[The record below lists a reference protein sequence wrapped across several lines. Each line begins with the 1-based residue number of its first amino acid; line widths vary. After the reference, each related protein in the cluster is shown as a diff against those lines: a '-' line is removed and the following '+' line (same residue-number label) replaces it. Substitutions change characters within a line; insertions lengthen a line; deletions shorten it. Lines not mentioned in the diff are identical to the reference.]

1 MGFQEA
7 IQVGKRYLR
16 LSPGQKA
23 PIRKQHSPSKGSKQ
37 GDLLGISIDQ
47 RLLNSFPGR
56 KITELKEC
64 SRRSEDPKPENEAED
79 QMALV
84 FFLTRNLLSRIAAP
98 VDTRLIRDHDR
109 LEKALEKIHPR
120 LPISILLI
128 LRKKK
133 YIQFMLENR
142 ERLVA

>member
-1 MGFQEA
+1 VGFQEA
-7 IQVGKRYLR
+7 IQIGKRYLR

-23 PIRKQHSPSKGSKQ
+23 PIRKQHPPFKGSKEEN
-37 GDLLGISIDQ
+37 LLGNSINQ

-64 SRRSEDPKPENEAED
+64 SRRSGDPNPENEAED

-98 VDTRLIRDHDR
+98 VDTRLIRDSDR

-120 LPISILLI
+120 LPISIRLI
-128 LRKKK
+128 LRKKR
-133 YIQFMLENR
+133 YIQFMMENR